1 MNSYDLIIIG
11 GGPGG
16 MSSALYAGRAKL
28 KTLLIEKS
36 TYGGRIKDTSE
47 IINFPSIKKAS
58 GQQLSTLLKEQL
70 NNFDSIEFL
79 KTTVTNIEKKD
90 DTFIISTK
98 RKGNFYSKTVII
110 ATGTSPKILNIEGEQ
125 EFTGNGVAYCATC
138 DAEFFKDQ
146 EVFVL
151 GAGDQAIEE
160 SMFISKFAKKV
171 TIIVIHEEGKLDCN
185 ELAKNQVFKNKKINF
200 IWNSTVNKING
211 TNTVESIDILNIKT
225 NKITNH
231 KTNGLFSFVGTIPNT
246 NLIKNLVNTTNSGYI
261 IVNEKKE
268 TSLQGIYA
276 VGDCTNNYL
285 KQVITACSDGAI
297 AATAAERF
305 ITEQSIINKELSQ
318 NNIILFAFYNPYN
331 NICIKN
337 LSTLEKN
344 ISNINITKID
354 ISKQDYLY
362 KKLNLNNDFNI
373 VLYKNQNIIFK
384 LEKNILE
391 EYDLYELKKLL

>member
-58 GQQLSTLLKEQL
+58 GQQLSTLFKEQL

-185 ELAKNQVFKNKKINF
+185 ELAKNQVFKNKKIDF

-285 KQVITACSDGAI
+285 KQVITACSDGTI

>member
-36 TYGGRIKDTSE
+36 TYGGRIKDTSK

-58 GQQLSTLLKEQL
+58 GQQLSTLFKEQL
-70 NNFDSIEFL
+70 NNFNSIEFL
-79 KTTVTNIEKKD
+79 KTTVTNVEKKD

-185 ELAKNQVFKNKKINF
+185 ELAKNQVFKNKKIDF

>member
-185 ELAKNQVFKNKKINF
+185 ELAKNQVFKNKKIDF